1 MKLAFMGTPDFA
13 VPVLHRLIESPH
25 EVCLVVTQA
34 SKRQGRGQKVVD
46 PPVKTMAD
54 EQGIRVL
61 QPFNLR
67 KEPIDDL
74 IRELEIDILVVA
86 AYGKILSA
94 SLLDAP
100 KIGCINVHASLLPEY
115 RGAAPIQRALIDG
128 RHDTGVTI
136 MEMVVE
142 LDAGPMMAQESLE
155 IHSDDDARSLTD
167 MLAVVGA
174 DLLLRV
180 LVDVEKAG
188 KIEGEPQDE
197 DKVSYAERITKEEG
211 WINWEET
218 SLALM
223 YRLRGLTP
231 WPGLFTSV
239 DKKRLRIVQ
248 AELLNDESASVS
260 GSSGQFTAADDPE
273 VVDVSRDLGGL
284 DDSLDPG
291 CVAGF
296 DPEFGF
302 IVRTGDG
309 YLLVTSVQLEGKKE
323 MDAPAFLRGTKL
335 SVGQRLG
342 YHRLV

>member
-34 SKRQGRGQKVVD
+34 SKPQGRGRKVAD
-46 PPVKTMAD
+46 PPVKTLA
-54 EQGIRVL
+54 EEHGVQVV
-61 QPFNLR
+61 QPRNLR

-74 IRELEIDILVVA
+74 IRELKIDLIIVA

-94 SLLDAP
+94 SLLDSP
-100 KIGCINVHASLLPEY
+100 KIGCLNVHASLLPEY
-115 RGAAPIQRALIDG
+115 RGAAPIQRAIIDG
-128 RHDTGVTI
+128 RHNTGVTI
-136 MEMVVE
+136 MDMVVD
-142 LDAGPMMAQESLE
+142 LDAGPMLAQRSVE
-155 IHSDDDARSLTD
+155 IHDDDNAQSLSD

-180 LVDVEKAG
+180 LDEVEKTG

-197 DKVSYAERITKEEG
+197 DKITYAERITKEEG
-211 WINWEET
+211 WINWDEP
-218 SLALM
+218 SIALM
-223 YRLRGLTP
+223 YRLRGMTP

-239 DKKRLRIVQ
+239 GQKRLRIVQ
-248 AELLNDESASVS
+248 AELLNEESP
-260 GSSGQFTAADDPE
+260 GRPDD
-273 VVDVSRDLGGL
+273 L

-296 DPEFGF
+296 DPAFGF

-309 YLLVTSVQLEGKKE
+309 YLLVTKVQLEGKKE
-323 MDAPAFLRGTKL
+323 MEVPAFLRGMKIPM
-335 SVGQRLG
+335 GERLG
-342 YHRLV
+342 FHHLVQLQKLKR